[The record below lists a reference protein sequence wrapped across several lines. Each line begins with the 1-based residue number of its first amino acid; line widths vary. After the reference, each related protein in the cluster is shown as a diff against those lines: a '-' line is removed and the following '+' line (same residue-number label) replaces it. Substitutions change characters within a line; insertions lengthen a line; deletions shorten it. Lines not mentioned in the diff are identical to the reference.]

1 MKSGEENCD
10 ENCDEPGN
18 RKGQKRAMKT
28 LDHGTAKDSA
38 RHEKYRPFAG
48 PALPDRTWP
57 GKRIEQ
63 APVWC
68 SVDLRDGNQALIE
81 PMDSARKMRMFKTLV
96 QMGFKEIEVGFPS
109 ASETDYNFLRELIE
123 GGHVPD
129 DVTIQVLTQAREH
142 LIDRTI
148 ESLDGAPNAI
158 LHLYNSTST
167 LQRRVVFKSDRDGVK
182 QIAVDG
188 AKMVAEGIARCG
200 AENLRLQYSPESFTG
215 TELDYALE
223 VCEAVMDVWQPTAAN
238 PTIINLPATVE
249 MSAPNIY
256 ADQIEWMHRNFS
268 NREAVILSLHPH
280 NDRGCAV
287 AATELGLMA
296 GADRVEGTL
305 FGNGERTGNV
315 DIVTLGLNMFT
326 QGLDPALDF
335 SDINGLIETAEF
347 CNQLLIHER
356 HPYAGKLVHTAF
368 SGSHQDAI
376 RKGMDAIAEANEN
389 HWEVPYLPID
399 PADIGRTF
407 EAIIRVNSQSGKAG
421 AAYLLE
427 ADHQVRLPRNAE
439 VEFSGI
445 VQQEADT
452 TGKEITSQ
460 RIWELAQEHYI
471 RPTGRFELVSFD
483 VVKASRSGDDE
494 RVTATIL
501 DNGEEVTVSAVGNG
515 PISAFVEAMRTEFK
529 LAFRLADFG
538 QNTRSAT
545 SKAEAAAYVE
555 LTTEDKGQKRSI
567 YGVGIDTSITM
578 APIRA
583 VVSALNKL

>member
-1 MKSGEENCD
+1 MTS
-10 ENCDEPGN
+10 
-18 RKGQKRAMKT
+18 T
-28 LDHGTAKDSA
+28 DHAATVKPAGC
-38 RHEKYRPFAG
+38 HEKYRPFPG
-48 PALPDRTWP
+48 PDLPDRTWP
-57 GKRIEQ
+57 SKRINK
-63 APVWC
+63 APIWC

-81 PMDSARKMRMFKTLV
+81 PMDGARKMRMFKLLV
-96 QMGFKEIEVGFPS
+96 AMGFKEIEVGFPS
-109 ASETDYNFLRELIE
+109 ASDTDYNFLRELIE
-123 GGHVPD
+123 NGHVPD

-158 LHLYNSTST
+158 LHLYNSTSA

-188 AKMVAEGIARCG
+188 AKMVADRISKCSTD
-200 AENLRLQYSPESFTG
+200 NLRLQYSPESFTG

-249 MSAPNIY
+249 MSTPNIH

-268 NREAVILSLHPH
+268 KRDAVILSLHPH

-296 GADRVEGTL
+296 GAERVEGTL

-326 QGLDPALDF
+326 QGVDPKLNF
-335 SDINGLIETAEF
+335 SNINKLVETAEF
-347 CNQLLIHER
+347 CNQLPVHER

-376 RKGMDAIAEANEN
+376 RKGMDALAHNNQNI
-389 HWEVPYLPID
+389 WEVPYLPID
-399 PADIGRTF
+399 PSDIGRTF

-421 AAYLLE
+421 SAYLLE
-427 ADHQVRLPRNAE
+427 ADHQVRLPRGAE

-445 VQQEADT
+445 VQREADT
-452 TGKEITSQ
+452 TGKEVTSA
-460 RIWELAQEHYI
+460 RIWELAEEHYI
-471 RPTGRFELVSFD
+471 RQTGRFELLAFD
-483 VVKASRSGDDE
+483 VSKAKADGSSE
-494 RVTATIL
+494 RVVATVRH
-501 DNGEEVTVSAVGNG
+501 NGREIIISATGNG
-515 PISAFVEAMRTEFK
+515 PISAFVDAMRTEFG
-529 LAFRLADFG
+529 LSFRLADFG
-538 QNTRSAT
+538 QNTRSA
-545 SKAEAAAYVE
+545 SSRAEAAAYVE
-555 LTTEDKGQKRSI
+555 LVVGDGIAAKSI

-583 VVSALNKL
+583 LVSALNKL

>member
-1 MKSGEENCD
+1 MTRPDHAASTPIAGTSG
-10 ENCDEPGN
+10 G
-18 RKGQKRAMKT
+18 
-28 LDHGTAKDSA
+28 
-38 RHEKYRPFAG
+38 HEKYRPYAG
-48 PALPDRTWP
+48 PDLPDRTWP
-57 GKRIEQ
+57 GMRINT

-81 PMDSARKMRMFKTLV
+81 PMDSDRKMRMFQLLV
-96 QMGFKEIEVGFPS
+96 EMGFKEIEVGFPS
-109 ASETDYNFLRELIE
+109 ASDTDFNFLRELIE

-167 LQRRVVFKSDRDGVK
+167 LQRRVVFKADRDGVK

-188 AKMVAEGIARCG
+188 AKMVADRISKCG
-200 AENLRLQYSPESFTG
+200 ADNLRLQYSPESFTG
-215 TELDYALE
+215 TELDYALD

-249 MSAPNIY
+249 MSTPNIY

-268 NREAVILSLHPH
+268 RREAVILSLHPH
-280 NDRGCAV
+280 NDRGSAV

-296 GADRVEGTL
+296 GANRVEGTL

-315 DIVTLGLNMFT
+315 DIITLGLNMFT
-326 QGLDPALDF
+326 QGVDPRLAF
-335 SDINGLIETAEF
+335 SDINNLVETAEF
-347 CNQLLIHER
+347 CNQLPVHER

-376 RKGMDAIAEANEN
+376 RKGMDAIREANSDV
-389 HWEVPYLPID
+389 WEVPYLPID
-399 PADIGRTF
+399 PGDIGRTF

-421 AAYLLE
+421 SAYLLE
-427 ADHQVRLPRNAE
+427 ADHHVRLPRGAE
-439 VEFSGI
+439 IEFSGI
-445 VQQEADT
+445 VQDEADR
-452 TGKEITSQ
+452 TGKEITSK
-460 RIWELAQEHYI
+460 RIWELAEAHFI

-483 VVKASRSGDDE
+483 VTKATADGTSE
-494 RVTATIL
+494 RVVANVLHNGESVDVTAT
-501 DNGEEVTVSAVGNG
+501 GNG
-515 PISAFVEAMRTEFK
+515 PISAFVEAMRARFDLE
-529 LAFRLADFG
+529 FRLADFG

-545 SKAEAAAYVE
+545 SRAEAAAYVE
-555 LTTEDKGQKRSI
+555 LVTEDNGTATSV

>member
-1 MKSGEENCD
+1 MTS
-10 ENCDEPGN
+10 P
-18 RKGQKRAMKT
+18 
-28 LDHGTAKDSA
+28 DHATGTAMNKGGA
-38 RHEKYRPFAG
+38 GHEKYRPYAG
-48 PALPDRTWP
+48 PDLPDRTWP
-57 GKRIEQ
+57 GMRIET

-81 PMDSARKMRMFKTLV
+81 PMDSARKMRMFKLLV
-96 QMGFKEIEVGFPS
+96 DMGFKEIEVGFPS
-109 ASETDYNFLRELIE
+109 ASETDFSFLRELIE

-148 ESLDGAPNAI
+148 ESIDGAPNAI

-167 LQRRVVFKSDRDGVK
+167 LQRRVVFKADRDGVK

-188 AKMVAEGIARCG
+188 AKMVADRIARCG
-200 AENLRLQYSPESFTG
+200 ADNLRLQYSPESFTG

-249 MSAPNIY
+249 MSTPNIY

-268 NREAVILSLHPH
+268 KRDRVILSLHPH

-326 QGLDPALDF
+326 QGVDPTLTF
-335 SDINGLIETAEF
+335 SDINELVEAAEF
-347 CNQLLIHER
+347 CNQLPVHER

-376 RKGMDAIAEANEN
+376 RKGMDAIRDANAN
-389 HWEVPYLPID
+389 VWEVPYLPID
-399 PADIGRTF
+399 PGDIGRTF

-421 AAYLLE
+421 SAYLLE
-427 ADHQVRLPRNAE
+427 ADHHVRLPRGAE
-439 VEFSGI
+439 IEFSGI
-445 VQQEADT
+445 VQDEADT

-460 RIWELAQEHYI
+460 RIWELAEAHFIHQ
-471 RPTGRFELVSFD
+471 TGRFELLAFD
-483 VVKASRSGDDE
+483 VSKATADGSTE
-494 RVTATIL
+494 RVVAKVRH
-501 DNGEEVTVSAVGNG
+501 NGPDGKGDVDVSATGNG
-515 PISAFVEAMRTEFK
+515 PISAFVEAMRTAFDLE
-529 LAFRLADFG
+529 FRLADFG

-555 LTTEDKGQKRSI
+555 LVKDVDGKAVSV

>member
-1 MKSGEENCD
+1 MGF
-10 ENCDEPGN
+10 
-18 RKGQKRAMKT
+18 
-28 LDHGTAKDSA
+28 
-38 RHEKYRPFAG
+38 EKYRPFEG
-48 PALPDRTWP
+48 PDLGDRTWP
-57 GKRIEQ
+57 SARINT

-81 PMDSARKMRMFKTLV
+81 PMDAARKMRMFKILV
-96 QMGFKEIEVGFPS
+96 GMGFKEIEVGFPS
-109 ASETDYNFLRELIE
+109 ASDTDFNFLRELID

-167 LQRRVVFKSDRDGVK
+167 LQRRVVFKADRDGVK

-188 AKMVAEGIARCG
+188 AKMVADRITKCG
-200 AENLRLQYSPESFTG
+200 ADNLRLQYSPESFTG
-215 TELDYALE
+215 TELDYALD
-223 VCEAVMDVWQPTAAN
+223 VCEAVMDVWQPTAEN

-249 MSAPNIY
+249 MSTPNIY
-256 ADQIEWMHRNFS
+256 ADQIEWMSRNFS
-268 NREAVILSLHPH
+268 NRDAVILSLHPH

-315 DIVTLGLNMFT
+315 DIITLGLNMFT
-326 QGLDPALDF
+326 QGVNPTLDF
-335 SDINGLIETAEF
+335 SDINELVETAEF
-347 CNQLLIHER
+347 CNQLAVPER

-376 RKGMDAIAEANEN
+376 RKGMDALADANEN
-389 HWEVPYLPID
+389 VWEVPYLPID
-399 PADIGRTF
+399 PGDIGRTF

-427 ADHQVRLPRNAE
+427 ADHHVRLPRAAE
-439 VEFSGI
+439 IEFSGI
-445 VQQEADT
+445 VQREADT
-452 TGKEITSQ
+452 TGKEITSR

-471 RPTGRFELVSFD
+471 RPTGNFELVSFD
-483 VVKASRSGDDE
+483 VAKASRNSDDE
-494 RVTATIL
+494 RVTATVMH
-501 DNGEEVTVSAVGNG
+501 NGKEVGISAIGNG
-515 PISAFVEAMRTEFK
+515 PISAFVEAMRSEFD
-529 LAFRLADFG
+529 LNFRLADFG
-538 QNTRSAT
+538 QNTREAT

-555 LTTEDKGQKRSI
+555 LVVENGNDVRSI
-567 YGVGIDTSITM
+567 FGIGIDTSITM

-583 VVSALNKL
+583 VMSALNKLTDGS

>member
-1 MKSGEENCD
+1 MTS
-10 ENCDEPGN
+10 P
-18 RKGQKRAMKT
+18 
-28 LDHGTAKDSA
+28 DHATGTAMNGGGA
-38 RHEKYRPFAG
+38 GHEKYRPYAG
-48 PALPDRTWP
+48 PDLPDRTWP
-57 GKRIEQ
+57 GMRIET

-81 PMDSARKMRMFKTLV
+81 PMDSARKMRMFKLLV
-96 QMGFKEIEVGFPS
+96 DMGFKEIEVGFPS
-109 ASETDYNFLRELIE
+109 ASETDFSFLRELIE

-148 ESLDGAPNAI
+148 ESIDGAPNAI

-167 LQRRVVFKSDRDGVK
+167 LQRRVVFKADRDGVK
-182 QIAVDG
+182 QIALDG
-188 AKMVAEGIARCG
+188 AKMVADRIARCG
-200 AENLRLQYSPESFTG
+200 ADNLRLQYSPESFTG

-249 MSAPNIY
+249 MSTPNIY

-268 NREAVILSLHPH
+268 NRDRVILSLHPH

-326 QGLDPALDF
+326 QGVDPTLTF
-335 SDINGLIETAEF
+335 SDINELVEAVEF
-347 CNQLLIHER
+347 CNQLPVHER

-376 RKGMDAIAEANEN
+376 RKGMDAIRDANAN
-389 HWEVPYLPID
+389 VWEVPYLPID
-399 PADIGRTF
+399 PGDIGRTF

-421 AAYLLE
+421 SAYLLE
-427 ADHQVRLPRNAE
+427 ADHHVRLPRGAE
-439 VEFSGI
+439 IEFSGI
-445 VQQEADT
+445 VQDEADT

-460 RIWELAQEHYI
+460 RIWELAEAHFIHQ
-471 RPTGRFELVSFD
+471 TGRFELLAFD
-483 VVKASRSGDDE
+483 VSKATADGSTE
-494 RVTATIL
+494 RVVAKVRH
-501 DNGEEVTVSAVGNG
+501 NGPDGKGDVDVSATGNG
-515 PISAFVEAMRTEFK
+515 PISAFVEAMRTAFDLE
-529 LAFRLADFG
+529 FRLADFG

-555 LTTEDKGQKRSI
+555 LVKDVDGKAVSV

>member
-1 MKSGEENCD
+1 MTS
-10 ENCDEPGN
+10 
-18 RKGQKRAMKT
+18 T
-28 LDHGTAKDSA
+28 DHAAAAKPA
-38 RHEKYRPFAG
+38 GRHEKYRPFAG
-48 PALPDRTWP
+48 PDLPDRTWP
-57 GKRIEQ
+57 GKRINK

-81 PMDSARKMRMFKTLV
+81 PMDGARKMRMFKLLV
-96 QMGFKEIEVGFPS
+96 AMGFKEIEVGFPS
-109 ASETDYNFLRELIE
+109 ASDTDYNFLRELID

-148 ESLDGAPNAI
+148 ESLDGAHSAI

-188 AKMVAEGIARCG
+188 AKMVADRISKCSAD
-200 AENLRLQYSPESFTG
+200 NLRLQYSPESFTG
-215 TELDYALE
+215 TEMDYALD
-223 VCEAVMDVWQPTAAN
+223 VCEAVMEVWQSSTAN

-249 MSAPNIY
+249 MSTPNIH
-256 ADQIEWMHRNFS
+256 ADQIEWMDRNFS
-268 NREAVILSLHPH
+268 NRDAVILSLHPH

-326 QGLDPALDF
+326 QGVDPTLDF
-335 SDINGLIETAEF
+335 SNINNLVETAEF
-347 CNQLLIHER
+347 CNQLPIHER

-376 RKGMDAIAEANEN
+376 RKGMEALADANQDI
-389 HWEVPYLPID
+389 WEVPYLPID
-399 PADIGRTF
+399 PGDIGRTF

-421 AAYLLE
+421 SAYLLE
-427 ADHQVRLPRNAE
+427 ADHQVRLPRGAE
-439 VEFSGI
+439 IEFSGI
-445 VQQEADT
+445 VQREADR
-452 TGKEITSQ
+452 TGKEITSA
-460 RIWELAQEHYI
+460 RIWELAEAHYI
-471 RPTGRFELVSFD
+471 RQTGRFELLDFD
-483 VVKASRSGDDE
+483 VSKATTDGSAE
-494 RVTATIL
+494 RVVATVRHEGKEVSVTAT
-501 DNGEEVTVSAVGNG
+501 GNG
-515 PISAFVEAMRTEFK
+515 PISAFVDAMRTEFG
-529 LAFRLADFG
+529 LSFRLADFG

-555 LTTEDKGQKRSI
+555 LVVGEGDDAKSI

>member
-1 MKSGEENCD
+1 MTS
-10 ENCDEPGN
+10 P
-18 RKGQKRAMKT
+18 
-28 LDHGTAKDSA
+28 DHATGTAMNDGGA
-38 RHEKYRPFAG
+38 GHEKYRPYAG
-48 PALPDRTWP
+48 PDLPDRTWP
-57 GKRIEQ
+57 GMRIQ
-63 APVWC
+63 TAPVWC

-81 PMDSARKMRMFKTLV
+81 PMDSARKMRMFKLLV
-96 QMGFKEIEVGFPS
+96 NMGFKEIEVGFPS
-109 ASETDYNFLRELIE
+109 ASETDFSFLRELID

-148 ESLDGAPNAI
+148 ESIDGAPNAI

-167 LQRRVVFKSDRDGVK
+167 LQRRVVFKADRDGVK

-188 AKMVAEGIARCG
+188 AKMVADRIAKCG
-200 AENLRLQYSPESFTG
+200 ADNLRLQYSPESFTG

-249 MSAPNIY
+249 MSTPNIY

-268 NREAVILSLHPH
+268 KRDRVILSLHPH

-326 QGLDPALDF
+326 QGVDPTLTF
-335 SDINGLIETAEF
+335 SDINELVEAAEF
-347 CNQLLIHER
+347 CNQLPVHER

-376 RKGMDAIAEANEN
+376 RKGMDAIRDANAN
-389 HWEVPYLPID
+389 VWEVPYLPID
-399 PADIGRTF
+399 PGDIGRTF

-421 AAYLLE
+421 SAYLLE
-427 ADHQVRLPRNAE
+427 ADHHVRLPRGAE
-439 VEFSGI
+439 IEFSSI
-445 VQQEADT
+445 VQDEADT

-460 RIWELAQEHYI
+460 RIWELAEAHFMHQ
-471 RPTGRFELVSFD
+471 TGRFELLAFD
-483 VVKASRSGDDE
+483 VSKATADGSTE
-494 RVTATIL
+494 RVVAKVRH
-501 DNGEEVTVSAVGNG
+501 NGPDGKGDVDVSATGNG
-515 PISAFVEAMRTEFK
+515 PISAFVEAMRTAFDLE
-529 LAFRLADFG
+529 FRLADFG

-555 LTTEDKGQKRSI
+555 LVKEIDGKAVSV

>member
-1 MKSGEENCD
+1 M
-10 ENCDEPGN
+10 PGI
-18 RKGQKRAMKT
+18 GF
-28 LDHGTAKDSA
+28 
-38 RHEKYRPFAG
+38 EKYRPFEG
-48 PALPDRTWP
+48 PVLGDRTWP
-57 GKRIEQ
+57 STRINT

-81 PMDSARKMRMFKTLV
+81 PMDAARKMRMFNILV
-96 QMGFKEIEVGFPS
+96 EMGFKEIEVGFPS
-109 ASETDYNFLRELIE
+109 ASDTDFNFLRELIE

-167 LQRRVVFKSDRDGVK
+167 LQRRVVFKADRDGVK

-188 AKMVAEGIARCG
+188 AKMVADRISKCG
-200 AENLRLQYSPESFTG
+200 ADNLRLQYSPESFTG
-215 TELDYALE
+215 TELDYALD
-223 VCEAVMDVWQPTAAN
+223 VCEAVMDVWQPTTDN

-249 MSAPNIY
+249 MSTPNIY
-256 ADQIEWMHRNFS
+256 ADQIEWMSRNFS
-268 NREAVILSLHPH
+268 NRDCVILSLHPH

-287 AATELGLMA
+287 AATELGLMG

-326 QGLDPALDF
+326 QGINPALDF
-335 SDINGLIETAEF
+335 SNINNLVETAEF
-347 CNQLLIHER
+347 CNQLPVHER

-376 RKGMDAIAEANEN
+376 RKGIDALAEANEN
-389 HWEVPYLPID
+389 VWEVPYLPID

-421 AAYLLE
+421 SAYLLE
-427 ADHQVRLPRNAE
+427 AEHHIRLPRAAE

-460 RIWELAQEHYI
+460 RIWELAQKHYI
-471 RPTGRFELVSFD
+471 RPTGIFELVSFD
-483 VVKASRSGDDE
+483 VAKASRNTDDE
-494 RVTATIL
+494 RVTATVMH
-501 DNGEEVTVSAVGNG
+501 NGKEVGISAVGNG
-515 PISAFVEAMRTEFK
+515 PISAFVEAMRSEFN
-529 LAFRLADFG
+529 LNFRLADFG
-538 QNTRSAT
+538 QNTREAT

-555 LTTEDKGQKRSI
+555 LVVEDSGSDGNDARSI
-567 YGVGIDTSITM
+567 FGVGIDTSITM

-583 VVSALNKL
+583 VISALNKV

>member
-1 MKSGEENCD
+1 MTS
-10 ENCDEPGN
+10 
-18 RKGQKRAMKT
+18 T
-28 LDHGTAKDSA
+28 DHAAAAKPA
-38 RHEKYRPFAG
+38 GRHEKYRPFAG
-48 PALPDRTWP
+48 PDLPDRTWP
-57 GKRIEQ
+57 GKRINK

-81 PMDSARKMRMFKTLV
+81 PMDGARKMRMFKLLV
-96 QMGFKEIEVGFPS
+96 AMGFKEIEVGFPS
-109 ASETDYNFLRELIE
+109 ASDTDYNFLRELID

-148 ESLDGAPNAI
+148 ESLDGAHSAI

-188 AKMVAEGIARCG
+188 AKMVADRISKCSAD
-200 AENLRLQYSPESFTG
+200 NLRLQYSPESFTG
-215 TELDYALE
+215 TELDYALN
-223 VCEAVMDVWQPTAAN
+223 VCEAVMEVWQSSTAN

-249 MSAPNIY
+249 LSTPNIH
-256 ADQIEWMHRNFS
+256 ADQIEWMDRNFS
-268 NREAVILSLHPH
+268 NRDAVILSLHPH

-326 QGLDPALDF
+326 QGVDPTLDF
-335 SDINGLIETAEF
+335 SNINNLVETAEF
-347 CNQLLIHER
+347 CNQLPIHER

-376 RKGMDAIAEANEN
+376 RKGMEALADANQDI
-389 HWEVPYLPID
+389 WEVPYLPID
-399 PADIGRTF
+399 PGDIGRTF

-421 AAYLLE
+421 SAYLLE
-427 ADHQVRLPRNAE
+427 ADHQVRLPRGAE
-439 VEFSGI
+439 IEFSGI
-445 VQQEADT
+445 VQREADR
-452 TGKEITSQ
+452 TGKEITSA
-460 RIWELAQEHYI
+460 RIWELAEAHYI
-471 RPTGRFELVSFD
+471 RQTGRFELLDFD
-483 VVKASRSGDDE
+483 VSKATTDGSAE
-494 RVTATIL
+494 RVVATVRHEGKEVSVTAT
-501 DNGEEVTVSAVGNG
+501 GNG
-515 PISAFVEAMRTEFK
+515 PISAFVDAMRTEFG
-529 LAFRLADFG
+529 LSFRLADFG

-555 LTTEDKGQKRSI
+555 LVVGEGNDAKSI

>member
-1 MKSGEENCD
+1 MTS
-10 ENCDEPGN
+10 P
-18 RKGQKRAMKT
+18 
-28 LDHGTAKDSA
+28 DHVTGSA
-38 RHEKYRPFAG
+38 TNGGAAGHEKYRPYAG
-48 PALPDRTWP
+48 PDLPDRTWP
-57 GKRIEQ
+57 GKRIET

-81 PMDSARKMRMFKTLV
+81 PMDGARKMRMFKLLV
-96 QMGFKEIEVGFPS
+96 DMGGTEIEAGFPS

-167 LQRRVVFKSDRDGVK
+167 LQRRVVFKADRDGVK

-188 AKMVAEGIARCG
+188 AKMVADRITRCG
-200 AENLRLQYSPESFTG
+200 ADNLRLQYSPESFTG
-215 TELDYALE
+215 TELDYALD
-223 VCEAVMDVWQPTAAN
+223 VCEAVMEVWQPTADN

-249 MSAPNIY
+249 MSTPNIY
-256 ADQIEWMHRNFS
+256 ADQIEWMHRNVS
-268 NREAVILSLHPH
+268 KREAVILSLHPH

-326 QGLDPALDF
+326 QGVDPHLTF
-335 SDINGLIETAEF
+335 SDINELVESAEF
-347 CNQLLIHER
+347 CNQLPVHER

-376 RKGMDAIAEANEN
+376 RKGMDAIREANADV
-389 HWEVPYLPID
+389 WEVPYLPID
-399 PADIGRTF
+399 PGDIGRTF

-421 AAYLLE
+421 SAYLLE
-427 ADHQVRLPRNAE
+427 ADHHVRLPRGAE
-439 VEFSGI
+439 IEFSGI
-445 VQQEADT
+445 VQDEADK

-460 RIWELAQEHYI
+460 RIWELAEAHFIQQ
-471 RPTGRFELVSFD
+471 TGRFELLSFD
-483 VVKASRSGDDE
+483 VSKATTDGTSE
-494 RVTATIL
+494 RVVAKIRH
-501 DNGEEVTVSAVGNG
+501 DGPDGKADVDVSATGNG
-515 PISAFVEAMRTEFK
+515 PISAFVEAMRSSFNLE
-529 LAFRLADFG
+529 FRLADFG

-555 LTTEDKGQKRSI
+555 LVKDVEGTAVSV
-567 YGVGIDTSITM
+567 YGVGIDTSIAM

>member
-1 MKSGEENCD
+1 M
-10 ENCDEPGN
+10 PGM
-18 RKGQKRAMKT
+18 GF
-28 LDHGTAKDSA
+28 
-38 RHEKYRPFAG
+38 EKYRPFEG
-48 PALPDRTWP
+48 PDLGDRTWP
-57 GKRIEQ
+57 SARINT

-81 PMDSARKMRMFKTLV
+81 PMDAARKMRMFKILV
-96 QMGFKEIEVGFPS
+96 GMGFKEIEVGFPS
-109 ASETDYNFLRELIE
+109 ASDTDFNFLRELIDD
-123 GGHVPD
+123 GHVPD

-167 LQRRVVFKSDRDGVK
+167 LQRRVVFKADRDGVK

-188 AKMVAEGIARCG
+188 AKMVADRISKCG
-200 AENLRLQYSPESFTG
+200 ADNLRLQYSPESFTG
-215 TELDYALE
+215 TELDYALD
-223 VCEAVMDVWQPTAAN
+223 VCEAVMDVWQPTAEN

-249 MSAPNIY
+249 MSTPNIY
-256 ADQIEWMHRNFS
+256 ADQIEWMSRNFS
-268 NREAVILSLHPH
+268 NRDAVILSLHPH

-315 DIVTLGLNMFT
+315 DIITLGLNMFT
-326 QGLDPALDF
+326 QGVNPTLDF
-335 SDINGLIETAEF
+335 SDINELVETAEF
-347 CNQLLIHER
+347 CNQLAVPER

-376 RKGMDAIAEANEN
+376 RKGMDALADANEN
-389 HWEVPYLPID
+389 VWEVPYLPID
-399 PADIGRTF
+399 PGDIGRTF

-427 ADHQVRLPRNAE
+427 ADHHVRLPRAAE
-439 VEFSGI
+439 IEFSGI
-445 VQQEADT
+445 VQREADT

-471 RPTGRFELVSFD
+471 RPTGTFELVSFD
-483 VVKASRSGDDE
+483 VAKANRNSDDE
-494 RVTATIL
+494 RVTATVMHK
-501 DNGEEVTVSAVGNG
+501 GKEVGISAIGNG
-515 PISAFVEAMRTEFK
+515 PISAFVEAMRNEFD
-529 LAFRLADFG
+529 LNFRLADFG
-538 QNTRSAT
+538 QNTREAT

-555 LTTEDKGQKRSI
+555 LVVEDGNDVRSI
-567 YGVGIDTSITM
+567 FGVGIDTSITM

-583 VVSALNKL
+583 VMSALNKLKDGS

>member
-1 MKSGEENCD
+1 MTS
-10 ENCDEPGN
+10 P
-18 RKGQKRAMKT
+18 
-28 LDHGTAKDSA
+28 DHATGTAMNGGGA
-38 RHEKYRPFAG
+38 GHEKYRPYAG
-48 PALPDRTWP
+48 PDLPDRTWP
-57 GKRIEQ
+57 GMRIET

-81 PMDSARKMRMFKTLV
+81 PMDSARKMRMFKLLV
-96 QMGFKEIEVGFPS
+96 DMGFKEIEVGFPS
-109 ASETDYNFLRELIE
+109 ASETDFSFLRELIE

-148 ESLDGAPNAI
+148 ESIDGAPNAI

-167 LQRRVVFKSDRDGVK
+167 LQRRVVFKADRDGVK

-188 AKMVAEGIARCG
+188 AKMVADRIARCG
-200 AENLRLQYSPESFTG
+200 ADNLRLQYSPESFTG

-249 MSAPNIY
+249 MSTPNIY

-268 NREAVILSLHPH
+268 KRDRVILSLHPH

-326 QGLDPALDF
+326 QGVDPTLTF
-335 SDINGLIETAEF
+335 SDINELVEAAEF
-347 CNQLLIHER
+347 CNQLPVHER

-376 RKGMDAIAEANEN
+376 RKGMDAIRDANAN
-389 HWEVPYLPID
+389 VWEVPYLPID
-399 PADIGRTF
+399 PGDIGRTF

-421 AAYLLE
+421 SAYLLE
-427 ADHQVRLPRNAE
+427 ADHHVRLPRGAE
-439 VEFSGI
+439 IEFSGI
-445 VQQEADT
+445 VQDAADT
-452 TGKEITSQ
+452 TGKEITSK
-460 RIWELAQEHYI
+460 RIWELAEAHFIHQ
-471 RPTGRFELVSFD
+471 TGRFELLAFD
-483 VVKASRSGDDE
+483 VSKATADGSTE
-494 RVTATIL
+494 RVVAKVRH
-501 DNGEEVTVSAVGNG
+501 NGPDGKGDVDVSATGNG
-515 PISAFVEAMRTEFK
+515 PISAFVEAMRTAFDLE
-529 LAFRLADFG
+529 FRLADFG

-555 LTTEDKGQKRSI
+555 LVKDVDGKAVSV

>member
-1 MKSGEENCD
+1 MTS
-10 ENCDEPGN
+10 
-18 RKGQKRAMKT
+18 T
-28 LDHGTAKDSA
+28 DHAAAAKPA
-38 RHEKYRPFAG
+38 GRHEKYRPFAG
-48 PALPDRTWP
+48 PDLPDRTWP
-57 GKRIEQ
+57 GKRINK

-81 PMDSARKMRMFKTLV
+81 PMDGARKMRMFKLLV
-96 QMGFKEIEVGFPS
+96 AMGFKEIEVGFPS
-109 ASETDYNFLRELIE
+109 ASDTDYNFLRELID

-148 ESLDGAPNAI
+148 ESLDGAHSAI

-188 AKMVAEGIARCG
+188 AKMVADRISKCSAD
-200 AENLRLQYSPESFTG
+200 NLRLQYSPESFTG
-215 TELDYALE
+215 TELDYALD
-223 VCEAVMDVWQPTAAN
+223 VCEAVMEVWQSSTAN

-249 MSAPNIY
+249 MSTPNIH
-256 ADQIEWMHRNFS
+256 ADQIEWMDRNFS
-268 NREAVILSLHPH
+268 NRDAVILSLHPH

-326 QGLDPALDF
+326 QGVNPTLDF
-335 SDINGLIETAEF
+335 SNINNLVETAEF
-347 CNQLLIHER
+347 CNQLPIHER

-376 RKGMDAIAEANEN
+376 RKGMEALADANQDI
-389 HWEVPYLPID
+389 WEVPYLPID
-399 PADIGRTF
+399 PGDIGRTF

-421 AAYLLE
+421 SAYLLE
-427 ADHQVRLPRNAE
+427 ADHQVRLPRGAE
-439 VEFSGI
+439 IEFSGI
-445 VQQEADT
+445 VQREADR
-452 TGKEITSQ
+452 TGKEITSA
-460 RIWELAQEHYI
+460 RIWELAEAHYI
-471 RPTGRFELVSFD
+471 RQTGRFELLDFD
-483 VVKASRSGDDE
+483 VSKATTDGSAE
-494 RVTATIL
+494 RVVATVRHEGKEISVTAT
-501 DNGEEVTVSAVGNG
+501 GNG
-515 PISAFVEAMRTEFK
+515 PISAFVDAMRTEFG
-529 LAFRLADFG
+529 LSFRLADFG

-555 LTTEDKGQKRSI
+555 LVVGEGNDAKSI